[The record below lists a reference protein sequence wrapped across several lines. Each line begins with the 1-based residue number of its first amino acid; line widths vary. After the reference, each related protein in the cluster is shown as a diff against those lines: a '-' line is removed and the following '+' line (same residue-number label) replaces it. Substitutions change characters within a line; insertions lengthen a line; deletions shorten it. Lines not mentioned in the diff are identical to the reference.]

1 MLSTPALLAHAAK
14 LDLVIRHVLAGL
26 GHGIH
31 AGRERGAGVEFS
43 EYRAYAPGDEWRR
56 VDWKL
61 LARADRYYVRE
72 AERDS
77 HVAAWLW
84 LDASASMAEPS
95 YAIQGLDKLWY
106 ARTALACVAAIA
118 QRQGDA
124 FGLVVCGDG
133 RAEVTPASRGPRQL
147 QRVLAALA
155 RTSASGS
162 LPAEEGMRTALRIA
176 AAPAV
181 VFAASDC
188 LDWPSPLSEA
198 LQRLRHLRHDV
209 RLLAL
214 RTQAEVDGSFPSGVA
229 YREREALAATALH
242 RLLPTDREAY
252 RERVF
257 QHFDGVAAHCRQHDI
272 VLAQARIEEPLEAVL
287 RGWLR
292 PPAGRGARR

>member
-1 MLSTPALLAHAAK
+1 MLQIPALVAHAAN

-95 YAIQGLDKLWY
+95 YAVEGLDKMWF

-124 FGLVVCGDG
+124 FGLVVCRDG
-133 RAEVTPASRGPRQL
+133 KVDVTQPSRGPRQL
-147 QRVLAALA
+147 QRIFAALA
-155 RTSASGS
+155 KATASGA
-162 LPAEEGMRTALRIA
+162 LPDEEALR
-176 AAPAV
+176 PALRSALSPAL
-181 VFAASDC
+181 VFAVSDC
-188 LDWPSPLSEA
+188 LDWPSPLSHA
-198 LQRLRHLRHDV
+198 LKRLRTLRHDV

-214 RTQAEVDGSFPSGVA
+214 STQAEVDASFRSGVA
-229 YREREALAATALH
+229 YRDREGDEGLH
-242 RLLPTDREAY
+242 RLQPADRDAY
-252 RERVF
+252 RAALGE
-257 QHFDGVAAHCRQHDI
+257 HFDGVTAACRQADI
-272 VLAQARIEEPLEAVL
+272 PLTRARIEQPLEAAL
-287 RGWLR
+287 RAWLR
-292 PPAGRGARR
+292 VPGVRG